1 MNHQGIPIEI
11 LLVEDNEGD
20 IILTKKAFKKGK
32 IKNNLSV
39 CRNGRQALNFLFRRE
54 EYEDAPTPDLI
65 LLDLNMPEITGQEVL
80 EAIKADKRLR
90 VIPVVILT
98 TSTADEDILK
108 SYQLQASGYI
118 KKPVDFRQ
126 FGHIIMQLQ
135 DYWFTVIKFPPK

>member
-1 MNHQGIPIEI
+1 MKVA
-11 LLVEDNEGD
+11 LL
-20 IILTKKAFKKGK
+20 
-32 IKNNLSV
+32 
-39 CRNGRQALNFLFRRE
+39 R
-54 EYEDAPTPDLI
+54 TPYFSTI
-65 LLDLNMPEITGQEVL
+65 
-80 EAIKADKRLR
+80 R

-135 DYWFTVIKFPPK
+135 DYWFTVIKFPPKWVGSDQ